1 MVVRGAAS
9 GPPRRLRLDVQHL
22 NENRERY
29 QILDVREPY
38 ECEAGLI
45 EGSVLV
51 PLNDLL
57 AGGEHGKLERDRPI
71 AVVCKVGN
79 RSELAAVMLRA
90 RGYDAENLEGGLDAW
105 DAKGY
110 SLTTPDGSPGRVL

>member
-1 MVVRGAAS
+1 M
-9 GPPRRLRLDVQHL
+9 DVQHL
-22 NENRERY
+22 NQNRDRY

-38 ECEAGLI
+38 EIEVGLI
-45 EGSVLV
+45 EGSVVV

-57 AGGEHGKLERDRPI
+57 GGGEQGKLDRDRPI

-105 DAKGY
+105 DANGY
-110 SLTTPDGSPGRVL
+110 PLSTPDGSPGQVL

>member
-1 MVVRGAAS
+1 MGFPS
-9 GPPRRLRLDVQHL
+9 RRSDVNVQHL
-22 NENRERY
+22 KEHFDDY

-38 ECEAGLI
+38 ECEVGLI

-57 AGGEHGKLERDRPI
+57 GGGEQGKLDRDRPI

-105 DAKGY
+105 DSNGY
-110 SLTTPDGSPGRVL
+110 PLSASDGSPGRVL

>member
-1 MVVRGAAS
+1 M
-9 GPPRRLRLDVQHL
+9 DVQHL
-22 NENRERY
+22 NENRDRY

-38 ECEAGLI
+38 EIEVGLI
-45 EGSVLV
+45 EGSVVV

-57 AGGEHGKLERDRPI
+57 AGAEQGKLDRDRPV

-90 RGYDAENLEGGLDAW
+90 RGYEAENLEGGLDAW

-110 SLTTPDGSPGRVL
+110 PLSTPDGGPGQVL

>member
-1 MVVRGAAS
+1 MN
-9 GPPRRLRLDVQHL
+9 VQHL
-22 NENRERY
+22 KEHFDGY

-38 ECEAGLI
+38 ECEVGLI

-51 PLNDLL
+51 PLNELL
-57 AGGEHGKLERDRPI
+57 GGGEQGKLDRERPI

-105 DAKGY
+105 DANGFPL
-110 SLTTPDGSPGRVL
+110 STPDGSPGRVL